1 MARNGLTCQAA
12 LMRRLA
18 PLLAL
23 LVIALFAHAGCGGD
37 DNDGGDS
44 GSSTPAATAT
54 TDDSGGEDTTST
66 EEDTGGATVPE
77 DAPDSV
83 DEAIDRC
90 NDAIDANTTLSDK
103 SKDRLKDLCSEAA
116 SGDPERL
123 KDIAK
128 EACRAV
134 VEESLPEGDA
144 REQALQQC
152 ETAGG

>member
-1 MARNGLTCQAA
+1 MARSALTCQAA
-12 LMRRLA
+12 RMRRLA

-23 LVIALFAHAGCGGD
+23 LVIALFAFAGCGGD
-37 DNDGGDS
+37 DNDDGDS

-54 TDDSGGEDTTST
+54 TDDSGSEDTTST
-66 EEDTGGATVPE
+66 EDDTGGATVPE
-77 DAPDSV
+77 DTPDSV
-83 DEAIDRC
+83 DEAIQRC
-90 NDAIDANTTLSDK
+90 NDAIDANTMLSDK

-116 SGDPERL
+116 SGDADRL

-134 VEESLPEGDA
+134 VEESLPEGEA
-144 REQALQQC
+144 RDQALEQC